1 VLSEKKFLNEA
12 KNHNPP
18 LMVQMFLKKDK
29 IQRLVGHRPNKK
41 DISNINILYKK
52 IDKKGS

>member
-1 VLSEKKFLNEA
+1 MLPQNANFPSIFKLK
-12 KNHNPP
+12 
-18 LMVQMFLKKDK
+18 FLKKDK

>member
-1 VLSEKKFLNEA
+1 MFCNW
-12 KNHNPP
+12 
-18 LMVQMFLKKDK
+18 MVQMFLKKDK